1 MTYYEKQHSGAHPPS
16 CPCFPQGIGFVQ
28 VLCVLPV
35 IILIQLG
42 PKLISSCDRW
52 LCLAPHI
59 FLGGIEFFFR
69 NLKAMLLKNM
79 ILLSSSP
86 FFSLSLSL
94 KNLIIFILSC
104 LFRQI
109 LYHLGHT
116 PQPSL

>member
-1 MTYYEKQHSGAHPPS
+1 
-16 CPCFPQGIGFVQ
+16 
-28 VLCVLPV
+28 
-35 IILIQLG
+35 
-42 PKLISSCDRW
+42 
-52 LCLAPHI
+52 
-59 FLGGIEFFFR
+59 
-69 NLKAMLLKNM
+69 LKAMLLKNM

>member
-1 MTYYEKQHSGAHPPS
+1 
-16 CPCFPQGIGFVQ
+16 
-28 VLCVLPV
+28 
-35 IILIQLG
+35 
-42 PKLISSCDRW
+42 
-52 LCLAPHI
+52 
-59 FLGGIEFFFR
+59 
-69 NLKAMLLKNM
+69 LKAMLLKNM

-116 PQPSL
+116 PQPSLWFVFCFERGCQLTLPGLALNSQSSCLCLMHSYTLLWEQFL